1 MIYEDSNNKNNRWD
15 VHGLKAQK
23 EPSPGQSETSWS
35 GTLCK
40 MYPDVKSRMVRAL
53 QGQEETLAKGIS
65 KVPCC
70 PVAFPFGRRRV
81 APLPFPSAGD
91 LRFRAQGMWVGRDPG
106 CRSFH
111 SLCPGLGSSCPDG
124 AFVSTV
130 FITSAGSNRLNQIN
144 PYSTL
149 SPFRKSKTSDF
160 FEVNIRTFDAKHPY
174 FCPKKSDV
182 FKGCSIN

>member
-1 MIYEDSNNKNNRWD
+1 MTPWVRCI
-15 VHGLKAQK
+15 
-23 EPSPGQSETSWS
+23 
-35 GTLCK
+35 
-40 MYPDVKSRMVRAL
+40 RMVRAL
-53 QGQEETLAKGIS
+53 QGQEETFEMYFRMK
-65 KVPCC
+65 P
-70 PVAFPFGRRRV
+70 PMFP
-81 APLPFPSAGD
+81 AATLPFPSAGD

>member
-1 MIYEDSNNKNNRWD
+1 
-15 VHGLKAQK
+15 
-23 EPSPGQSETSWS
+23 
-35 GTLCK
+35 
-40 MYPDVKSRMVRAL
+40 MVRAL
-53 QGQEETLAKGIS
+53 QGQEETFEMYFRMK
-65 KVPCC
+65 P
-70 PVAFPFGRRRV
+70 PMFP
-81 APLPFPSAGD
+81 AASLPFPSAGD
-91 LRFRAQGMWVGRDPG
+91 VLPRCLSLRPATFGSGRRVCGWPGYPG

>member
-1 MIYEDSNNKNNRWD
+1 M
-15 VHGLKAQK
+15 
-23 EPSPGQSETSWS
+23 
-35 GTLCK
+35 
-40 MYPDVKSRMVRAL
+40 
-53 QGQEETLAKGIS
+53 
-65 KVPCC
+65 
-70 PVAFPFGRRRV
+70 FP
-81 APLPFPSAGD
+81 AATLPFPSAGD
-91 LRFRAQGMWVGRDPG
+91 VLPRCLSLRPATFGSGRRVCGWPGYPG

-182 FKGCSIN
+182 FKGCSINQLGKSPSLTPGPMSLLSSPRKKFWKNILHFLHPYPRSPVIIGDFG